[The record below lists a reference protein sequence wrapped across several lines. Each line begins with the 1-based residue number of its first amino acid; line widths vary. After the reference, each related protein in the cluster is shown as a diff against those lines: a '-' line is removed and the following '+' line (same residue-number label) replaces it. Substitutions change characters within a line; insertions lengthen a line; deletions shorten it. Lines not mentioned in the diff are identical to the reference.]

1 MAVRRRIE
9 TIVIL
14 NIGALT
20 ALLLAALGALSYFN
34 VYSYSIQNAY
44 EMVNFAIAQ
53 TDVRLNMT
61 FEELERLARSLAS
74 YDEVRTANFERLD
87 RLFYWTVHERSQVLR
102 SVFLATEDGRAFFRG
117 YGAGF
122 VNGYPTLS
130 ERYDP
135 RTKFWYQKAIQGQTF
150 TVTDIGQLDTVSAI
164 GIVGV
169 MPVYDE
175 ARSLVGVLGVDMT
188 LDKLQYIIQNIDLP
202 NEGKGML
209 LSSQGGVIASQ
220 FSRAM
225 PELTSELQ
233 RADIDELGL
242 ILAERTGQR
251 IITIGGERHFAAYR
265 RNFMT
270 GMFIVAAM
278 PYDLSMAR
286 AVATLRVLAA
296 SFAGFLAIL
305 VLTVVVLI
313 RRTLKPI
320 RPLMAAIDL
329 MHDGDFTARAD
340 VRSND
345 EIGILAENFNEMAR
359 SIEDQNHRILE
370 YSSELERKVH
380 ERTAQLE
387 EKNEVL
393 LRDLAMAQRIQLAII
408 PHDDSLPDRTE
419 FVMAARYQAM
429 ENLGGDLYDVL
440 RLGRNVYGFLIAD
453 VSGHGVPA
461 ALITTMAKASFQS
474 HSRHGLST
482 GAILTEINDEV
493 FRFIGDLEHYLS
505 AFLCVLDLET
515 GDLMYT
521 NAGHHAGLLRKGA
534 DGSIVSLDTKGY
546 FIGSFEDGG
555 YETRHERIE
564 PGDRVVLFT
573 DGFIEARNHSGDFYE
588 HARFVEF
595 VKERGDLEPQA
606 FVDALTKDVER
617 FSGDAPQNDDRAV
630 LVVDFRAYATASG
643 GAGDNAARDPA
654 SEPARAATRDAS
666 AGSFNERYLKAIA
679 LLKAGESEAAVRA
692 FSSLKADRPEDLRVA
707 NNLGVAYYQ
716 AGQIDKAWEV
726 FQAVLE
732 RSPADQTALKNVA
745 FIEKARSGFVEA
757 D

>member
-20 ALLLAALGALSYFN
+20 VVLLAVLGALSYFN
-34 VYSYSIQNAY
+34 VYNYSIQNAY
-44 EMVNFAIAQ
+44 ELVNFAIAQ
-53 TDVRLNMT
+53 TDVRLTMT
-61 FEELERLARSLAS
+61 FEELERLTRSLAS
-74 YDEVRTANFERLD
+74 YDEVRAANFERLD

-102 SVFLATEDGRAFFRG
+102 SVFLGTEDGRAFFRG
-117 YGAGF
+117 YGSGF
-122 VNGYPTLS
+122 VNGYATLP
-130 ERYDP
+130 EGYDP
-135 RTKFWYQKAIQGQTF
+135 RTSSWYETAKRGQAF

-164 GIVGV
+164 GIRGV
-169 MPVYDE
+169 LPVFDE
-175 ARSLVGVLGVDMT
+175 ARNLVGVLGVDMT
-188 LDKLQYIIQNIDLP
+188 LDKIQNIIQTIDLP

-220 FSRAM
+220 FSRAI

-242 ILAERTGQR
+242 VLAERSGQR
-251 IITIGGERHFAAYR
+251 IVTIGGERHFAAYR

-270 GMFIVAAM
+270 GMFILAAM
-278 PYDLSMAR
+278 PYDLSMAG
-286 AVATLRVLAA
+286 AVATLRVLAG
-296 SFAGFLAIL
+296 SFVAFLAIL
-305 VLTVVVLI
+305 VLTVTVLI

-320 RPLMAAIDL
+320 RPLMSAIDL

-345 EIGILAENFNEMAR
+345 EIGVLAENFNEMAR
-359 SIEDQNHRILE
+359 SIEDQNRRILE
-370 YSSELERKVH
+370 YSGELERKVH
-380 ERTAQLE
+380 ERTAELE

-393 LRDLAMAQRIQLAII
+393 VRDLAMAQRIQLAII
-408 PHDDSLPDRTE
+408 PHDDALPDRPE
-419 FVMAARYQAM
+419 FGLAARYQAM

-493 FRFIGDLEHYLS
+493 YRFIGDLEYYLS

-534 DGSIVSLDTKGY
+534 DGSIVSLDTNGY
-546 FIGSFEDGG
+546 FIGSFEDGA
-555 YETRHERIE
+555 YETRHERLE

-573 DGFIEARNHSGDFYE
+573 DGFIEARNHAGDFYE
-588 HARFVEF
+588 HSRFVDF
-595 VKERGDLEPQA
+595 VKARADLDPQA
-606 FVDALTKDVER
+606 FVDALAMDVER

-630 LVVDFRAYATASG
+630 LVVDFKAYATSLG
-643 GAGDNAARDPA
+643 GEGRGAGMDPVPESEKTDSRDTA
-654 SEPARAATRDAS
+654 V
-666 AGSFNERYLKAIA
+666 GSFRDRYLKAIA
-679 LLKAGESEAAVRA
+679 LLKAGESDAAVRA
-692 FSSLKADRPEDLRVA
+692 LSSLKADRPEDLRVA

-716 AGQIDKAWEV
+716 SGQIDKAWEV

-732 RSPADQTALKNVA
+732 RSPSDPTALKNVS